1 LTAPAPLGGAAPSA
15 MTKQPAPRIG
25 FISLGCPKNLVDSE
39 RLLSRLGAE
48 GYAIAASD
56 DQADLVI
63 VNTCGFI
70 TPAVEESLEV
80 IGEALRET
88 GRVIVTGC
96 LGAREAVIRE
106 AHPEVLAVTG
116 PGEVERVLRAVRE
129 VAPPPTPFAGLLP
142 VASENG
148 LPRIGVKL
156 TPRHYAYL
164 KIAEGC
170 DHSCSFCIIP
180 SLRGGQ
186 VSRDA
191 SDVLAEA
198 ERLVAAG
205 ARELLV
211 IAQDTS
217 AYGRDLGHRQ
227 SRWRGRAVKARIGDL
242 LSELGDLGAWIRVHY
257 AYPAPEVDTLLPLMA
272 ARRILPYLDTPLQ
285 HASPAV
291 LKRMRRPGGPGSHLH
306 TVRKWRQAVPG
317 LIIRSTF
324 IVGFPGET
332 EADFALLEEFLEA
345 AQLDRVGVFQYSEVN
360 GARANALDGHV
371 PAEVKEDRYHRL
383 MVRLTRI
390 SSTRLAGKVGSSID
404 VLVDQYGE
412 SRGQLI
418 GRSEGD
424 SPGIDGL
431 VRVRGAEG
439 VKIGDLIRVRVTGS
453 DVYDLS
459 GEFIALAVTKE
470 SSLPKH
476 LPLVVQPGAP

>member
-1 LTAPAPLGGAAPSA
+1 

-48 GYAIAASD
+48 GYAIVGSD

-70 TPAVEESLEV
+70 TPAVEESLEA
-80 IGEALRET
+80 IGEALRGT

-96 LGAREAVIRE
+96 LGAREAVIRK

-116 PGEVERVLRAVRE
+116 PGEFDRVIRAVRD

-142 VASENG
+142 LASENG

-170 DHSCSFCIIP
+170 DHRCSFCIIP
-180 SLRGGQ
+180 SLRGRQ

-191 SDVLAEA
+191 GDVLAEA
-198 ERLVAAG
+198 GRLVAAG

-217 AYGRDLGHRQ
+217 AYGRDLGYRQ
-227 SRWRGRAVKARIGDL
+227 SSWRGRALKAQIGDL
-242 LSELGDLGAWIRVHY
+242 LAELGDLGAWIRVHY
-257 AYPAPEVDTLLPLMA
+257 TYPAREVDTVLPLMA
-272 ARRILPYLDTPLQ
+272 EGRILPYLDTPLQ

-291 LKRMRRPGGPGSHLH
+291 LRRMRRPGGPDSHLQ

-332 EADFALLEEFLEA
+332 EADFALLEDFLEA
-345 AQLDRVGVFQYSEVN
+345 AQLDRVGVFQYSEVE
-360 GARANALDGHV
+360 GAAANALEGHV

-383 MVRLTRI
+383 MVRLKSI
-390 SSTRLAGKVGSSID
+390 SATRLAARVGSSID
-404 VLVDQYGE
+404 VLVDDYGE
-412 SRGQLI
+412 SRGQVI
-418 GRSEGD
+418 GRSKGD
-424 SPGIDGL
+424 APGIDGL

-439 VKIGDLIRVRVTGS
+439 VKIGDLIQVRVTGS
-453 DVYDLS
+453 DAYDLA
-459 GEFIALAVTKE
+459 GEFIAPVVTRE
-470 SSLPKH
+470 SSSPQR
-476 LPLVVQPGAP
+476 LPLVL